1 MQTPPA
7 ADAAYLE
14 DLYARFLDD
23 PLSVDPSLWPVF
35 ATWPDAR
42 SVVRR
47 ARAPFAGPGPADADL
62 VRRSVATERL
72 IAAWRT
78 HGHLAAQ
85 LDPLGL
91 RQPPGHREL
100 DPTAHGLTAEDMA
113 APTAVAMPAG
123 TLAATPGA
131 VLDRLRAAWGGAF
144 TAEVVHL
151 EDPAARDWLI
161 AAIEGGSFAE
171 PSREERLQR
180 LDGLLAADAVEQFM
194 NKRFPTNKR
203 FGLEGMEAEVPMWEA
218 MLADSAAAGITDV
231 VMAPMHRGR
240 LTLITRVVG
249 KSFTSAFSELLGTP
263 QVPDGVA
270 ASSDV
275 PYHLGISTE
284 RSFDGRPLRIVMPSN
299 PSHVEL
305 VAAVSL
311 GKARSRQD
319 LLRATGEPDP
329 EGRVLPLLLHTDGAF
344 SGQGVIAEMLQLAA
358 LPAYRVGGSVHVIAN
373 NQLAFTVKPEDGRSS
388 RHPSDAAKAIGAPVL
403 HVQVDAVD
411 QVVRAGRIATAFR
424 ARFRRDI
431 VVDVVGYRR
440 RGHNELEEPMFTEPV
455 RYARIAGWASSPQAY
470 ADACVADGTA
480 DREAVEAMA
489 DRHWTALD
497 EAHAAAKGYRP
508 NQPDRLGRRWSALRP
523 RGEGKVPATGIA
535 LDRLRRLGTA
545 TVRIPDGFDLN
556 AKIARQWGERSE
568 SLERGAGIGFATAEA
583 LAFASLLDDGYGVR
597 LTGQDS
603 RRGTF
608 SQRHAVV
615 FDQTTG
621 DEHTPLAALAHAP
634 GRLTVA
640 DSPLTEEACLGFEYG
655 ISITDPD
662 MLVAWEAQFGDFVN
676 GAQAVID
683 QFITAGDD
691 KWLRQSGLVLLL
703 PHGMEGGG
711 PEHSSARPERFLQLA
726 ADGNISVLACG
737 SPANLFHALRRQM
750 LRPYRV
756 PLVAL
761 TPKSGLRHAE
771 AVSTIEEFGPGTGF
785 RPVIDDPELT
795 AGARRVVLV
804 AGRLYFELAA
814 ARRERRVDDV
824 ALVRVEELYPF
835 PEVGIAE
842 VLARHPGAELVW
854 AQEEPENMGA
864 WRHVA
869 PLLACLRGSESHA
882 TYCGRPASAS
892 PAVGWGAW
900 HKAEHAA
907 ILDAV
912 LAPATARRR
921 RAR

>member
-1 MQTPPA
+1 MRNPPA

-14 DLYARFLDD
+14 DLYDRFLND

-35 ATWPDAR
+35 AAWPDDR
-42 SVVRR
+42 DTVRR
-47 ARAPFAGPGPADADL
+47 ARRPRPAAGGADAEL
-62 VRRSVATERL
+62 ARRSVATERL
-72 IAAWRT
+72 MAAWRT
-78 HGHLAAQ
+78 HGHLAAW
-85 LDPLGL
+85 LDPIGL
-91 RQPPGHREL
+91 RQPPGHPEL
-100 DPTAHGLTAEDMA
+100 DPAAHGLSAADMA
-113 APTAVAMPAG
+113 APVTVEAPAG
-123 TLAATPGA
+123 AAAATPVA
-131 VLDRLRAAWGGAF
+131 ILDRLRTAWGGAL
-144 TAEVVHL
+144 TAEVMHL
-151 EDPAARDWLI
+151 EDVAARDWLI
-161 AAIEGGSFAE
+161 AAVEGDRFGA
-171 PSREERLQR
+171 PDRAQRIAR

-218 MLADSAAAGITDV
+218 MLADAAAAGATEV

-249 KSFTSAFSELLGTP
+249 KSYTSAFSELLGTP
-263 QVPDGVA
+263 QVPEGLA

-311 GKARSRQD
+311 GKARIKQD
-319 LLRATGEPDP
+319 LLRASGEPDP
-329 EGRVLPLLLHTDGAF
+329 EGKVLPLLLHTDGAF

-373 NQLAFTVKPEDGRSS
+373 NQLAFTVKPEHGRSS
-388 RHPSDAAKAIGAPVL
+388 RHPSDSAKAIGAPVL

-411 QVVRAGRIATAFR
+411 EVVRAGRIAMAFR

-431 VVDVVGYRR
+431 VIDVVGYRR

-455 RYARIAGWASSPQAY
+455 QYARIAARAATPQTY
-470 ADACVADGTA
+470 GDACIADGLI
-480 DREAVEAMA
+480 DRAGVQAIA
-489 DRHWTALD
+489 DRHWARLD
-497 EAHAAAKGYRP
+497 DAHAAARGYKP
-508 NQPDRLGRRWSALRP
+508 NQPDRLGRRWSSMQP
-523 RGEGKVPATGIA
+523 RGQGEAPATG
-535 LDRLRRLGTA
+535 LDPDRLRRLAAA
-545 TVRIPDGFDLN
+545 TVAVPDGFDLN
-556 AKIARQWGERSE
+556 AKIARQWGERVD
-568 SLERGAGIGFATAEA
+568 SLASGAGIGFATAEA
-583 LAFASLLDDGYGVR
+583 LALASLLDDGYGVR

-621 DEHTPLAALAHAP
+621 AEHTPLAALAAAP

-640 DSPLTEEACLGFEYG
+640 DTPLTEEACLGFEYG
-655 ISITDPD
+655 VSITDPGT
-662 MLVAWEAQFGDFVN
+662 LVAWEAQFGDFVN

-683 QFITAGDD
+683 QFIVAGDD

-726 ADGNISVLACG
+726 ADGNIAVLACG

-750 LRPYRV
+750 LRPYRT

-771 AVSTIEEFGPGTGF
+771 AVSGIEEFGPGTAF
-785 RPVIDDPELT
+785 RPAIGDPELP

-814 ARRERRVDDV
+814 ARRERSVDDV
-824 ALVRVEELYPF
+824 ALVRVEELFPF
-835 PEVGIAE
+835 PAAAIAAE
-842 VLARHPGAELVW
+842 LARHPGAELVW

-864 WRHVA
+864 WRYIA
-869 PLLACLRGSESHA
+869 PLLAGLRGSESHA

-900 HKAEHAA
+900 HKTEHAA
-907 ILDAV
+907 ILDAA
-912 LAPATARRR
+912 LAPAAARRR
-921 RAR
+921 RAS

>member
-1 MQTPPA
+1 MLTPPA

-35 ATWPDAR
+35 AAWPDSRATVHR
-42 SVVRR
+42 VRR
-47 ARAPFAGPGPADADL
+47 PRADPGPVDADL

-78 HGHLAAQ
+78 HGHLAAS
-85 LDPLGL
+85 LDPIGL
-91 RQPPGHREL
+91 RQPVGHPEL
-100 DPTAHGLTAEDMA
+100 DPSTHGLTPDDMGAPVAVA
-113 APTAVAMPAG
+113 APLGAA
-123 TLAATPGA
+123 AATPA
-131 VLDRLRAAWGGAF
+131 AILDRLRQTWGGTF

-151 EDPAARDWLI
+151 EDVEARDWLV
-161 AAIEGGSFAE
+161 AAIEGDRFAF
-171 PSREERLQR
+171 PSDEERLTR
-180 LDGLLAADAVEQFM
+180 LDGMLAAESVEQFM

-203 FGLEGMEAEVPMWEA
+203 FGLEGLEAMAPMWEA
-218 MLADSAAAGITDV
+218 MLADAASAGVRDV

-240 LTLITRVVG
+240 LTLITRIVG
-249 KSFTSAFSELLGTP
+249 KSFTAAFSELLGTP
-263 QVPDGVA
+263 QVPKGLS

-284 RSFDGRPLRIVMPSN
+284 RSIGGRTLRITMPSN
-299 PSHVEL
+299 PSHVEI
-305 VAAVSL
+305 VAAVAL
-311 GKARSRQD
+311 GKARAKQD
-319 LLRATGEPDP
+319 LLRAKGQADP
-329 EGRVLPLLLHTDGAF
+329 EGQVLPMLLHTDGAF
-344 SGQGVIAEMLQLAA
+344 SGQGVVGEMLQLAA
-358 LPAYRVGGSVHVIAN
+358 LPAYSVGGSVHVISN
-373 NQLAFTVKPEDGRSS
+373 NQLAFTVKPEHGRTS

-403 HVQVDAVD
+403 HVQADAVD
-411 QVVRAGRIATAFR
+411 QVVRAGRIAMAFR

-455 RYARIAGWASSPQAY
+455 RYTHIAARPSSPIAY
-470 ADACVADGTA
+470 ADDCVAAGVIGRDG
-480 DREAVEAMA
+480 VQSIA
-489 DRHWTALD
+489 DRHWAELD
-497 EAHAAAKGYRP
+497 QAHDAAKGYRP
-508 NQPDRLGRRWSALRP
+508 NTADRLTHRWSGLKP
-523 RGEGKVPATGIA
+523 RGEGAAEPTGMP
-535 LDRLRRLGTA
+535 LDRLRRLGAA
-545 TVRIPDGFDLN
+545 TVQVPDGFDLN
-556 AKIARQWGERSE
+556 AKIARQWGERSD
-568 SLERGAGIGFATAEA
+568 SLEKGDGIGFATAEA
-583 LAFASLLDDGYGVR
+583 LAFASLLDGGYGVR

-615 FDQTTG
+615 FDQTSG
-621 DEHTPLAALAHAP
+621 AEHTPLAMLASAP
-634 GRLTVA
+634 SRLTVS
-640 DSPLTEEACLGFEYG
+640 DSPLTEEACLAFEYG
-655 ISITDPD
+655 LSITDPD

-683 QFITAGDD
+683 QFIASGDD

-726 ADGNISVLACG
+726 AGGNLSVLACA

-750 LRPYRV
+750 LRPYRI

-771 AVSTIEEFGPGTGF
+771 AVSSFDEFGPGTAF
-785 RPVIDDPELT
+785 RPVIDDADCP

-804 AGRLYFELAA
+804 AGKLFFDLVP
-814 ARRERRVDDV
+814 ARRERGVDDI
-824 ALVRVEELYPF
+824 ALIRVEELYPF
-835 PEVGIAE
+835 PEAE
-842 VLARHPGAELVW
+842 LRAVLARHPGAELIW

-864 WRHVA
+864 WRFME
-869 PLLACLRGSESHA
+869 PNLASLRGSESRA
-882 TYCGRPASAS
+882 TYCGRPATPS

-907 ILDAV
+907 VLDAA
-912 LAPATARRR
+912 LAPVATRRR
-921 RAR
+921 RAS

>member
-1 MQTPPA
+1 MRTSPA

-23 PLSVDPSLWPVF
+23 PLSVDPSLWPLF
-35 ATWPDAR
+35 AESADAR
-42 SVVRR
+42 ATVRR
-47 ARAPFAGPGPADADL
+47 ARRPRVAAAAGDAEL

-78 HGHLAAQ
+78 HGHLAAR

-91 RQPPGHREL
+91 RAAPGHPEL
-100 DPTAHGLTAEDMA
+100 DPAAHGLGAEDMA
-113 APTAVAMPAG
+113 APVAVELPAG
-123 TLAATPGA
+123 CAAATPGA
-131 VLDRLRAAWGGAF
+131 VFDRLRDVWGGTFA
-144 TAEVVHL
+144 AEVMHL
-151 EDPAARDWLI
+151 EDVAARDWLI
-161 AAIEGGSFAE
+161 AAVEGDRFAE
-171 PSREERLQR
+171 PSREERLAR

-194 NKRFPTNKR
+194 NKRLPTNKR

-218 MLADSAAAGITDV
+218 MLADAAAAGVTDV

-249 KSFTSAFSELLGTP
+249 KPFNAAFSELLGTP
-263 QVPDGVA
+263 QVPDGIA

-275 PYHLGISTE
+275 PYHLGISTDRE
-284 RSFDGRPLRIVMPSN
+284 FGGRPLRIVMPSN

-311 GKARSRQD
+311 GKARAKQD
-319 LLRATGEPDP
+319 LLRAAGEPDP

-344 SGQGVIAEMLQLAA
+344 AGQGVIAEMLQLAS

-373 NQLAFTVKPEDGRSS
+373 NQLAFTVKPEHGRSS

-403 HVQVDAVD
+403 HVQVDDVD
-411 QVVRAGRIATAFR
+411 QVVRAGRIAMAFR
-424 ARFRRDI
+424 AKFRRDV

-455 RYARIAGWASSPQAY
+455 RYARIAGTPGSPQGY
-470 ADACVADGTA
+470 ADACVAAGA
-480 DREAVEAMA
+480 IDRDRVQALA
-489 DRHWTALD
+489 DRHWAALD
-497 EAHAAAKGYRP
+497 EAFEAARGYKP
-508 NQPDRLGRRWSALRP
+508 NRPDRLARRWSALKP
-523 RGEGKVPATGIA
+523 RGQGEAPATGLP
-535 LDRLRRLGTA
+535 LDRLRALGAA
-545 TVRIPDGFDLN
+545 TVRVPEGFELN
-556 AKIARQWGERSE
+556 PKIARQWGERTD
-568 SLERGAGIGFATAEA
+568 SLERGEGVCFATAEA

-621 DEHTPLAALAHAP
+621 EEHTPLAALAHAP

-655 ISITDPD
+655 ASITDPD
-662 MLVAWEAQFGDFVN
+662 TLVAWEAQFGDFAN
-676 GAQAVID
+676 GAQAIVD
-683 QFITAGDD
+683 QFIVAGDD

-703 PHGMEGGG
+703 PHGLEGGG
-711 PEHSSARPERFLQLA
+711 PEHSSGRVERFLQLA

-756 PLVAL
+756 PLVAF

-771 AVSTIEEFGPGTGF
+771 AVSSLAEFGPGTAF
-785 RPVIDDPELT
+785 RPVIADAAVP

-804 AGRLYFELAA
+804 AGKLYFELAA
-814 ARRERRVDDV
+814 ARRERGIDDV

-835 PEVGIAE
+835 PAEAIAG
-842 VLARHPGAELVW
+842 VLTQHPGAGLVW
-854 AQEEPENMGA
+854 AQEEPENMGG
-864 WRHVA
+864 WRFAA
-869 PLLACLRGSESHA
+869 PLLASLRGSESHA
-882 TYCGRPASAS
+882 TYCGRPAAAS
-892 PAVGWGAW
+892 PAVGWGKW
-900 HKAEHAA
+900 HKAEYAA
-907 ILDAV
+907 ILDAA
-912 LAPATARRR
+912 LAPAAARRR
-921 RAR
+921 RAS